1 MTVERK
7 LRATVAAL
15 AAGVVVLGAAAA
27 DLRYRARL
35 GRAEF
40 RTFTNVR
47 GERWSEQ
54 DALAHV
60 LRVGRAVEDLQDKP
74 LRVNPARGSPRN
86 RFQPCLLRIMTGRHR
101 GNVVLGRNL
110 LQFSPAHNAHL
121 RPGTLL
127 RVTVCSQGEAV
138 SRVDILK
145 PIIRTPD
152 VVWLVAVALLV
163 GIAVLGLRGVALT
176 GALSLTGA
184 ATLFVLLP
192 LAAGRLPVI
201 VGLAVFVLLV
211 AVVCMLVGGGPGRK
225 TVAAVGGAMIGLLV
239 GGAVAWAMQ
248 WWLDFSGLENTY
260 AVFLRDLLGKGAA
273 SFDFARLLTLA
284 AVVTILGLTLDLGV
298 SVASAMDHVARADLQ
313 AEPRRLLQVGLALS
327 RDITGTM
334 VVTLVFVWLGVNV
347 TIFLLPW
354 AIGVTPRELI
364 NSEAFC
370 AQVVLVASGTIG
382 LVLSGPATA
391 LVGMRLLGRPKSPID
406 DVRRQACGRKALWIL
421 LAALAAIA
429 ALLLWCGVRD
439 IEPAG
444 GLPIVWKWSGPA
456 PVDMPS
462 AEAALDEAEDRI
474 QAGRLNAAAQTLWR
488 VLDSDPANGRAHRD
502 VAYVYAARGWY
513 VLAESEIERALPAL
527 PKDSEAH
534 YIAGTVYY
542 ERGRPD
548 DARTHFEKAL
558 ALDPTNAKAADA
570 LESFFPS
577 ATLP

>member
-7 LRATVAAL
+7 LRAAVAAL

-27 DLRYRARL
+27 DLRYRARI
-35 GRAEF
+35 GRAEY
-40 RTFTNVR
+40 RTFTNAR

-74 LRVNPARGSPRN
+74 LRVNAARGSPRN
-86 RFQPCLLRIMTGRHR
+86 RFQPCLLRVMTGRYR
-101 GNVVLGRNL
+101 GQVVLGRNL
-110 LQFSPAHNAHL
+110 LQFIPSHNAHL

-127 RVTVCSQGEAV
+127 CVTVYSQGEAV

-145 PIIRTPD
+145 PIVRTPD
-152 VVWLVAVALLV
+152 LVWLVAAALLA

-184 ATLFVLLP
+184 AVLFVLLP

-211 AVVCMLVGGGPGRK
+211 AVVCMLVGGGPWRK
-225 TVAAVGGAMIGLLV
+225 ALAAVGGAVIGLLV

-260 AVFLRDLLGKGAA
+260 AVFLQDLLGRGAA

-298 SVASAMDHVARADLQ
+298 SVASAMDHVARTDLKVKP
-313 AEPRRLLQVGLALS
+313 ERLLQVGLALS

-334 VVTLVFVWLGVNV
+334 VATLVFVWLGVNV
-347 TIFLLPW
+347 ALFLLPW
-354 AIGVTPRELI
+354 TIGVTPRELV

-370 AQVVLVASGTIG
+370 AHVVLLASGATG

-391 LVGMRLLGRPKSPID
+391 LVGMRLLGRPGLPPAD
-406 DVRRQACGRKALWIL
+406 ARRQSWGRKALWIL

-429 ALLLWCGVRD
+429 ALLLWCGVRE
-439 IEPAG
+439 IQPAG
-444 GLPIVWKWSGPA
+444 DLPIVWKWSGPA

-474 QAGRLNAAAQTLWR
+474 QAGRLSDSARFLWR
-488 VLDSDPANGRAHRD
+488 VLDEDPANGRAHRD

-513 VLAESEIERALPAL
+513 VLAESEIEQALAALPN
-527 PKDSEAH
+527 DSETH
-534 YIAGTVYY
+534 YIAGTVYH
-542 ERGRPD
+542 ERGRPEE
-548 DARTHFEKAL
+548 ARSHFERAA
-558 ALDPTNAKAADA
+558 ALDPTNAKAARRA
-570 LESFFPS
+570 QR
-577 ATLP
+577 AK